1 MKCEGFTVIELLVVI
16 AVIAL
21 IIAISLPIF
30 NNSRLQA
37 EAVECKNNIK
47 QLSLI
52 LTMYEG
58 DYGTFPYAVDETIR
72 EIPPGGEPGS
82 PMYDRAGLWWINHII
97 DYSRKNRDKISIILC
112 PSKKINDI
120 KLKNNVLCGN
130 YGVNL
135 SICKNLMGSR
145 SQAEF
150 YGTPLSSSNILHPS
164 RSLLV
169 MDSGYSMISWWHV
182 TDIPPAPLVGS
193 KNEVAAY
200 VPGLKINKDK
210 TTLWPGQKGDA
221 IVGRHPNKIVNVGFV
236 DGHVDHENA
245 EELFVENTETG
256 YNNRYPLWRPIKNN
270 ND

>member
-1 MKCEGFTVIELLVVI
+1 M
-16 AVIAL
+16 
-21 IIAISLPIF
+21 
-30 NNSRLQA
+30 
-37 EAVECKNNIK
+37 
-47 QLSLI
+47 
-52 LTMYEG
+52 TMYEG
-58 DYGTFPYAVDETIR
+58 DYGTFPYAVDETFR
-72 EIPPGGEPGS
+72 EIPPGGAPGS
-82 PMYDRAGLWWINHII
+82 PMHDRVGLWWINHII
-97 DYSRKNRDKISIILC
+97 DYSRKNRDKNSVILC
-112 PSKKINDI
+112 PSKKFNDI

-135 SICKNLMGSR
+135 SICKNLMGSK

-150 YGTPLSSSNILHPS
+150 CGTPLSSSNILQPS

-169 MDSGYSMISWWHV
+169 MDSGYSMISWWYV
-182 TDIPPAPLVGS
+182 TDIPPATFVGL

-210 TTLWPGQKGDA
+210 TTLWPDQKGDA

-236 DGHVDHENA
+236 DGHVNSRKADD
-245 EELFVENTETG
+245 LFVEKTETG